1 MAIYVIS
8 DLHGRKD
15 KYDLVLEQLQPK
27 DHLYIL
33 GDVID
38 RGNDGI
44 AILLDIMK
52 RDNVTLLMGNHEK
65 MMIDYLRGKEDH
77 KGSVEERMLHYER
90 WQRNGSQPTK
100 AVYEQLDDSI
110 RKQLRAYLE
119 GLPYVICDLEVNQRI
134 FCLCHAYPSDDCI
147 SGILYEKDLSEQ
159 ACMEIV
165 WNRFVLGQVPN
176 QPRIHVVGHTPT
188 PYYQDVIPFKIYQ
201 DLNEDHTSGIID
213 IDCGLAFQ
221 KEEMKVAMLCLDNLN
236 VCYL

>member
-90 WQRNGSQPTK
+90 WQRNDSRGS
-100 AVYEQLDDSI
+100 L
-110 RKQLRAYLE
+110 
-119 GLPYVICDLEVNQRI
+119 
-134 FCLCHAYPSDDCI
+134 
-147 SGILYEKDLSEQ
+147 
-159 ACMEIV
+159 
-165 WNRFVLGQVPN
+165 
-176 QPRIHVVGHTPT
+176 
-188 PYYQDVIPFKIYQ
+188 
-201 DLNEDHTSGIID
+201 
-213 IDCGLAFQ
+213 
-221 KEEMKVAMLCLDNLN
+221 
-236 VCYL
+236 